1 MLYGTASTAGPR
13 KSAHVKSPSGRRQ
26 QRVQRLL
33 RLGLNPPWQDVLRF
47 LADEIDAWKQRPQ
60 FATLM
65 KMILDVLLV
74 FLTQT
79 DKMITAFVA

>member
-13 KSAHVKSPSGRRQ
+13 KSAVKSPSGRRQ

-33 RLGLNPPWQDVLRF
+33 RLGLNPPWQDVLRL
-47 LADEIDAWKQRPQ
+47 LADEIGAWKQRPQ

-65 KMILDVLLV
+65 KMILDVLPA
-74 FLTQT
+74 FLTQMT
-79 DKMITAFVA
+79 K

>member
-1 MLYGTASTAGPR
+1 MLYGTASTAGRR
-13 KSAHVKSPSGRRQ
+13 KSAHVESPTGRRQ
-26 QRVQRLL
+26 QRVQQLL

-65 KMILDVLLV
+65 V
-74 FLTQT
+74 FDEDDFCCFAGVFDTQ
-79 DKMITAFVA
+79 